1 MGSIERLIV
10 WLRLTAVLAEEPN
23 HGARGMTQE
32 FKDQGGAATSD
43 PSRFQRWLTSRIMST
58 LFTKERV
65 ARRRLKAEKRRQK
78 ERRPHCVE
86 YFHQVDDGYSQL
98 AASVLKQIAA
108 RYDVELVCHLVRG
121 PVGKNVAE
129 PELLTRL
136 SRYEASLIAPGYGLR
151 FPDHPND
158 LATEQILLATR
169 VLAAQSN
176 QRFIDIVES
185 VGSALWA
192 DDAAALQQLAQ
203 EHGQCGQAQAD
214 AMVDKGTAR
223 RKELKHYS
231 GAMFF
236 YEGEWYWGVDRLHHL
251 EARLR
256 DLGLDKN
263 PTAPPVAPRPDVD
276 LQGVQDNGSLT
287 LEIYASLRSPYTAV
301 IFDRAVAVA
310 REARVNIDLKPV
322 LPMVMRGVP
331 ATREKGMYIFMDA
344 AREARSQGLKYS
356 KFYDPIGEPAR
367 RCYSLFPWAEQQG
380 KGVALVSSF
389 LRHAFVLGIN
399 TNTTRGLKRVVEA
412 AGLSWKEAKEH
423 LGNAGWEQ
431 ILEANRQQMYASGLW
446 GVPSFRLLN
455 AEGDE
460 LLAVWGQDRLW
471 VVAREIVRLAA

>member
-1 MGSIERLIV
+1 
-10 WLRLTAVLAEEPN
+10 
-23 HGARGMTQE
+23 
-32 FKDQGGAATSD
+32 
-43 PSRFQRWLTSRIMST
+43 MST

-65 ARRRLKAEKRRQK
+65 ARQRLKAEKRRQK

-121 PVGKNVAE
+121 PAGKNVAE

-151 FPDHPND
+151 FPDHPDD

-203 EHGQCGQAQAD
+203 EHGQCGQAEAD

-236 YEGEWYWGVDRLHHL
+236 YEGEWYWGIDRLHHL

-256 DLGLDKN
+256 ELGLDKE
-263 PTAPPVAPRPDVD
+263 PAASPVAPRPEIN
-276 LQGVQDNGSLT
+276 LNGAHDNSHLT
-287 LEIYASLRSPYTAV
+287 LEIFPSLRSPYTAIV
-301 IFDRAVAVA
+301 FDRAVALAHEAGVA
-310 REARVNIDLKPV
+310 LNVRPV

-344 AREARSQGLKYS
+344 AREARTYGVDYG

-367 RCYSLFPWAEQQG
+367 RCYSLYPWAKEQG
-380 KGVALVSSF
+380 KDIELISSF
-389 LRHAFVLGIN
+389 LRHAFALGVN
-399 TNTTRGLKRVVEA
+399 TNKDAGLRRVVEG
-412 AGLSWKEAKEH
+412 AGLSWQEAQQH
-423 LGNAGWEQ
+423 LDSDGWQQ

-471 VVAREIVRLAA
+471 LVAREIAKSVV

>member
-1 MGSIERLIV
+1 
-10 WLRLTAVLAEEPN
+10 
-23 HGARGMTQE
+23 MTQE

-65 ARRRLKAEKRRQK
+65 ARQRLKAEKRRQK

-121 PVGKNVAE
+121 PAGKNVAE

-151 FPDHPND
+151 FPDHPDD

-203 EHGQCGQAQAD
+203 EHGQCGQAEAD

-236 YEGEWYWGVDRLHHL
+236 YEGEWYWGIDRLHHL

-256 DLGLDKN
+256 ELGLDKE
-263 PTAPPVAPRPDVD
+263 PAAPLVAPQPQIN
-276 LQGVQDNGSLT
+276 LNGAHDNSHLT
-287 LEIYASLRSPYTAV
+287 LEIFPSLRSPYTAIV
-301 IFDRAVAVA
+301 FDRAVALAHEAGVA
-310 REARVNIDLKPV
+310 LNVRPV

-344 AREARSQGLKYS
+344 AREARTYGVDYG

-367 RCYSLFPWAEQQG
+367 RCYSLYPWAKEQG
-380 KGVALVSSF
+380 KDIELISSF
-389 LRHAFVLGIN
+389 LRHAFALGVN
-399 TNTTRGLKRVVEA
+399 TNKDAGLRRVVEG
-412 AGLSWKEAKEH
+412 AGLSWQEAQQH
-423 LGNAGWEQ
+423 LDSDGWQQ

-455 AEGDE
+455 AEGVE

-471 VVAREIVRLAA
+471 LVAREIAKSVV

>member
-1 MGSIERLIV
+1 
-10 WLRLTAVLAEEPN
+10 
-23 HGARGMTQE
+23 MTQE

-65 ARRRLKAEKRRQK
+65 ARQRLKAEKRRQK

-121 PVGKNVAE
+121 PAGKNVAE

-151 FPDHPND
+151 FPDHPDD

-203 EHGQCGQAQAD
+203 EHGQCGQAEAD

-236 YEGEWYWGVDRLHHL
+236 YEGEWYWGIDRLHHL

-256 DLGLDKN
+256 ELGLDKE
-263 PTAPPVAPRPDVD
+263 PAAPLVAPQPQIN
-276 LQGVQDNGSLT
+276 LNGAHDNSHLT
-287 LEIYASLRSPYTAV
+287 LEIFPSLRSPYTAIV
-301 IFDRAVAVA
+301 FDRAVALAHEAGVA
-310 REARVNIDLKPV
+310 LNVRPV

-344 AREARSQGLKYS
+344 AREARTYGVDYG

-367 RCYSLFPWAEQQG
+367 RCYSLYPWAKEQG
-380 KGVALVSSF
+380 KDVELISSF
-389 LRHAFVLGIN
+389 LRHAFALGVN
-399 TNTTRGLKRVVEA
+399 TNKDAGLRRVVEG
-412 AGLSWKEAKEH
+412 AGLSWQEAQQH
-423 LGNAGWEQ
+423 LDSDGWQQ

-471 VVAREIVRLAA
+471 LVAREIAKSVV

>member
-1 MGSIERLIV
+1 
-10 WLRLTAVLAEEPN
+10 
-23 HGARGMTQE
+23 MTQE

-121 PVGKNVAE
+121 PAGKNVAE

-151 FPDHPND
+151 FPDHPDD

-203 EHGQCGQAQAD
+203 EHGQCGQAEAD

-236 YEGEWYWGVDRLHHL
+236 YEGEWYWGIDRLHHL

-256 DLGLDKN
+256 ELGLDKE
-263 PTAPPVAPRPDVD
+263 PAAPLVAPQPEIN
-276 LQGVQDNGSLT
+276 LNGAHNKSYLT
-287 LEIYASLRSPYTAV
+287 LEIFPSLRSPYTAIV
-301 IFDRAVAVA
+301 FDRAVALAHKAGVA
-310 REARVNIDLKPV
+310 LNVRPV

-344 AREARSQGLKYS
+344 AREARTYGVDYG

-367 RCYSLFPWAEQQG
+367 RCYSLYPWAKEQG
-380 KGVALVSSF
+380 KDIELISSF
-389 LRHAFVLGIN
+389 LRHAFALGVN
-399 TNTTRGLKRVVEA
+399 TNKDAGLRRVVEG
-412 AGLSWKEAKEH
+412 AGLSWQEAQQH
-423 LGNAGWEQ
+423 LDSDGWQQ

-455 AEGDE
+455 AEGVE

-471 VVAREIVRLAA
+471 LVAREIAKSVV

>member
-1 MGSIERLIV
+1 
-10 WLRLTAVLAEEPN
+10 
-23 HGARGMTQE
+23 MTQE

-65 ARRRLKAEKRRQK
+65 ARQRLKAEKRRQK

-121 PVGKNVAE
+121 PAGKNVAE

-151 FPDHPND
+151 FPDHPDD

-203 EHGQCGQAQAD
+203 EHGQCGQAEAD

-236 YEGEWYWGVDRLHHL
+236 YEGEWYWGIDRLHHL

-256 DLGLDKN
+256 ELGLDKE
-263 PTAPPVAPRPDVD
+263 PAAPPVAPQPEIN
-276 LQGVQDNGSLT
+276 LNGAHDNSHLT
-287 LEIYASLRSPYTAV
+287 LEIFPSLRSPYTAIV
-301 IFDRAVAVA
+301 FDRAVALAHEAGVA
-310 REARVNIDLKPV
+310 LNVRPV

-344 AREARSQGLKYS
+344 AREARTYGVDYG

-367 RCYSLFPWAEQQG
+367 RCYSLYPWAKEQG
-380 KGVALVSSF
+380 KDIELISSF
-389 LRHAFVLGIN
+389 LRHAFALGVN
-399 TNTTRGLKRVVEA
+399 TNKDAGLRRVVEG
-412 AGLSWKEAKEH
+412 AGLSWQEAQQH
-423 LGNAGWEQ
+423 LDSDGWQQ

-471 VVAREIVRLAA
+471 LVAREIAKSVV

>member
-1 MGSIERLIV
+1 
-10 WLRLTAVLAEEPN
+10 
-23 HGARGMTQE
+23 MTQE

-65 ARRRLKAEKRRQK
+65 ARQRLKAEKRRQK

-121 PVGKNVAE
+121 PAGKNVAE

-151 FPDHPND
+151 FPDHPDD

-203 EHGQCGQAQAD
+203 EHGQCGQAEAD

-236 YEGEWYWGVDRLHHL
+236 YEGEWYWGIDRLHHL

-256 DLGLDKN
+256 ELGLDKE
-263 PTAPPVAPRPDVD
+263 PAAPLVAPQPQIN
-276 LQGVQDNGSLT
+276 LNGAHDHSHLT
-287 LEIYASLRSPYTAV
+287 LEIFPSLRSPYTAIV
-301 IFDRAVAVA
+301 FDRAVALAHEAGVA
-310 REARVNIDLKPV
+310 LNVRPV

-344 AREARSQGLKYS
+344 AREARTYGVDYG

-367 RCYSLFPWAEQQG
+367 RCYSLYPWAKEQG
-380 KGVALVSSF
+380 KDIELISSF
-389 LRHAFVLGIN
+389 LRHAFALGVN
-399 TNTTRGLKRVVEA
+399 TNKDAGLRRVVEG
-412 AGLSWKEAKEH
+412 AGLSWQEAQQH
-423 LGNAGWEQ
+423 LDSDGWQQ

-455 AEGDE
+455 AEGVE

-471 VVAREIVRLAA
+471 LVAREIAKSVV

>member
-1 MGSIERLIV
+1 
-10 WLRLTAVLAEEPN
+10 
-23 HGARGMTQE
+23 MTQE

-121 PVGKNVAE
+121 PAGKNVAE

-151 FPDHPND
+151 FPDHPDD

-203 EHGQCGQAQAD
+203 EHGQCGQAEAD

-236 YEGEWYWGVDRLHHL
+236 YEGEWYWGIDRLHHL

-256 DLGLDKN
+256 ELGLDKE
-263 PTAPPVAPRPDVD
+263 PAAPLVAPQPQIN
-276 LQGVQDNGSLT
+276 LNGAHDNSHLT
-287 LEIYASLRSPYTAV
+287 LEIFPSLRSPYTAIV
-301 IFDRAVAVA
+301 FDRAVALAHEAGVA
-310 REARVNIDLKPV
+310 LNVRPV

-344 AREARSQGLKYS
+344 AREARTYGVDYG

-367 RCYSLFPWAEQQG
+367 RCYSLYPWAKEQG
-380 KGVALVSSF
+380 KDIELISSF
-389 LRHAFVLGIN
+389 LRHAFALGVN
-399 TNTTRGLKRVVEA
+399 TNKDAGLRRVVEG
-412 AGLSWKEAKEH
+412 AGLSWQEAQQH
-423 LGNAGWEQ
+423 LDSDGWQQ

-455 AEGDE
+455 AEGVE

-471 VVAREIVRLAA
+471 LVAREIAKSVV

>member
-1 MGSIERLIV
+1 
-10 WLRLTAVLAEEPN
+10 
-23 HGARGMTQE
+23 MTQE

-121 PVGKNVAE
+121 PAGKNVAE

-151 FPDHPND
+151 FPDHPDD
-158 LATEQILLATR
+158 LAAEQIQLATR

-176 QRFIDIVES
+176 QRFIDIAES

-192 DDAAALQQLAQ
+192 DDVAALQQLAQ
-203 EHGQCGQAQAD
+203 EHGQCGRAEAD
-214 AMVDKGTAR
+214 AMVDKGTSR

-256 DLGLDKN
+256 ELGLDKESG
-263 PTAPPVAPRPDVD
+263 APLVAPRPEIN
-276 LQGVQDNGSLT
+276 LNGAHNRSHLT
-287 LEIYASLRSPYTAV
+287 LEIFPSLRSPYTATV
-301 IFDRAVAVA
+301 FDRAVALAHEAGVA
-310 REARVNIDLKPV
+310 LNVRPV

-344 AREARSQGLKYS
+344 AREALTHGVDYG

-367 RCYSLFPWAEQQG
+367 RCYSLYPWAKEQG
-380 KGVALVSSF
+380 KDVELISSF
-389 LRHAFVLGIN
+389 LRHAFALGVN
-399 TNTTRGLKRVVEA
+399 TNKEAGLRRVVEG
-412 AGLSWKEAKEH
+412 AGLNWQEAQRH
-423 LGNAGWEQ
+423 LGSDGWQ
-431 ILEANRQQMYASGLW
+431 AILEANRQQMYASGLW

-455 AEGDE
+455 ADKEE

-471 VVAREIVRLAA
+471 LVAREIAKSAA